1 MRKLILALV
10 IAVLAGCATYQ
21 PVPEGFTGPTA
32 VVVDSG
38 KYEDGSKAQI
48 FAMVEVEG
56 NRIMNSFWAS
66 ANASQGRG
74 FALSMSISE
83 RSLPAK
89 RMKVTLKGSHTTAAP
104 IHAIASQMAGT
115 FFSVEGVV
123 DFEPKPSGRYVV
135 RGELKK
141 GASSVWIEDAETGQV
156 VTKKVTE

>member
-1 MRKLILALV
+1 MMVLLAVALV
-10 IAVLAGCATYQ
+10 GCATYQ
-21 PVPEGFTGPTA
+21 PVPEGYSGPTA

-38 KYEDGSKAQI
+38 KYEDSSKAQL
-48 FAMVEVEG
+48 FAMVEVDG
-56 NRIMNSFWAS
+56 NRIMNSFLAS

-74 FALSMSISE
+74 FSLSMSVSE

-89 RMKVTLKGSHTTAAP
+89 PMKVTLRGSHTTAAP

-123 DFEPKPSGRYVV
+123 DFEPKANARYVV

-141 GASSVWIEDAETGQV
+141 GASSVWIEDAGSGQV
-156 VTKKVTE
+156 VTKKVIE